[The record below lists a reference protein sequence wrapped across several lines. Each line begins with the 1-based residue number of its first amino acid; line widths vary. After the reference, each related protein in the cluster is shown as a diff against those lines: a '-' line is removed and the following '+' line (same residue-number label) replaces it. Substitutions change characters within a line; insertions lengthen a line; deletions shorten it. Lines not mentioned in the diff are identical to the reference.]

1 MVDTT
6 DLKSVDLIGREGS
19 SPSTPIK
26 LEGRILGIRKFVE
39 RLNKICN
46 ITNLLIFFVIVKKF
60 NKENAKM
67 FTNTINNNL
76 Y

>member
-19 SPSTPIK
+19 SPSTPIE
-26 LEGRILGIRKFVE
+26 LEGHILRILKFVE
-39 RLNKICN
+39 RLDTLFNMP
-46 ITNLLIFFVIVKKF
+46 NLLIFFLIVKKF
-60 NKENAKM
+60 NKENARM